1 MADIDETG
9 SETQRNRRKVR
20 EGIVSS
26 NSMDQTAVVL
36 VTERVSH
43 PRYSKTVQRSTKFFV
58 HDEENTLNVGD
69 RVRIIETRPLSK
81 RKRWRL
87 VDVVER
93 AR

>member
-43 PRYSKTVQRSTKFFV
+43 PRYSKSVQGSTMFFV
-58 HDEENTLNVGD
+58 HDEGNTLNVGD

-87 VDVVER
+87 VDVLER

>member
-26 NSMDQTAVVL
+26 NSTDQTAVVL

-87 VDVVER
+87 VDVLER